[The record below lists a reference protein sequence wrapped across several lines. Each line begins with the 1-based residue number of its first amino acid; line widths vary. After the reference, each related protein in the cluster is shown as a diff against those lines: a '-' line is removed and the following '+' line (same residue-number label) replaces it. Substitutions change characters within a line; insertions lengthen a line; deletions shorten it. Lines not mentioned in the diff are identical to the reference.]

1 MRLQFILRKIIMP
14 VVFSIPLFFCG
25 SSAVFVRDFNV
36 KYCGNDIFALTLLAC
51 AELIVILAA
60 WEFLF
65 LKLSVR
71 VSILFDKIA
80 RRSIR
85 RHNARGAM
93 IAIRLDFGLGRA
105 ERLLGQGWSYRGL
118 RFNRDLWSGLRCWS
132 VKNGFARVVRML
144 LSVPLLLSIMVSC
157 ITVWSNNSGFA
168 GRIDGLWHF
177 VEVDLWVS
185 RKFENML
192 SWGPGILAIMPIVSI
207 LLYLYFHT
215 QNKEVKKMVDLSL
228 RPHREKV
235 VLLYKELLLWFD
247 RNILDLCKNFD
258 YVVSNYS
265 EFVRE
270 TLACVTADSGTGCEW
285 GCSVAD
291 AVDGY
296 SFVEFDD
303 LCELSNIVCKLR
315 GEELEWF
322 TRVFS
327 WRNEATWYLYLFEF
341 DDFTSVES
349 LESALFTKSGMQNW
363 IANPIGSM
371 RKLNAKQAERFRIK
385 IEERLVSKIYFG
397 LRLLYVIDRSRT
409 ALRRS
414 LYSTPSVR
422 LMQKVVSRE
431 K

>member
-1 MRLQFILRKIIMP
+1 
-14 VVFSIPLFFCG
+14 
-25 SSAVFVRDFNV
+25 
-36 KYCGNDIFALTLLAC
+36 
-51 AELIVILAA
+51 
-60 WEFLF
+60 
-65 LKLSVR
+65 
-71 VSILFDKIA
+71 
-80 RRSIR
+80 
-85 RHNARGAM
+85 
-93 IAIRLDFGLGRA
+93 
-105 ERLLGQGWSYRGL
+105 
-118 RFNRDLWSGLRCWS
+118 
-132 VKNGFARVVRML
+132 ML

-177 VEVDLWVS
+177 VEVDLWAS

-207 LLYLYFHT
+207 MLYLYFHT

-363 IANPIGSM
+363 VANSIGSM

>member
-1 MRLQFILRKIIMP
+1 MRE
-14 VVFSIPLFFCG
+14 
-25 SSAVFVRDFNV
+25 FNV
-36 KYCGNDIFALTLLAC
+36 KFCGNDIFTLTLLAC

-65 LKLSVR
+65 LQLSLR
-71 VSILFDKIA
+71 VSMLFGKIA

-85 RHNARGAM
+85 QHNARAAM
-93 IAIRLDFGLGRA
+93 LAIRLDFGLGRA

-118 RFNRDLWSGLRCWS
+118 RSNRDLWWGLRCWS
-132 VKNGFARVVRML
+132 AKNGFARVVRML
-144 LSVPLLLSIMVSC
+144 FSVPLLLSIMASC
-157 ITVWSNNSGFA
+157 ITVWSNDLEFA
-168 GRIDGLWHF
+168 GRIDGLLHF

-185 RKFENML
+185 GKFENVL
-192 SWGPGILAIMPIVSI
+192 SWVPGILAVMPILSI

-247 RNILDLCKNFD
+247 RNIYDLCKNYD

-265 EFVRE
+265 MFVRE
-270 TLACVTADSGTGCEW
+270 KMECVTVDSGTGGEW
-285 GCSVAD
+285 GCRVVD

-341 DDFTSVES
+341 DNFTSVES
-349 LESALFTKSGMQNW
+349 LESALCTKSAMRKW
-363 IANPIGSM
+363 IANLIGSIQN
-371 RKLNAKQAERFRIK
+371 LNAKQAERFRVET
-385 IEERLVSKIYFG
+385 EERLVSKIYFG

-414 LYSTPSVR
+414 LYSTPSAR
-422 LMQKVVSRE
+422 LMQKVVTRE

>member
-1 MRLQFILRKIIMP
+1 M
-14 VVFSIPLFFCG
+14 
-25 SSAVFVRDFNV
+25 RDFNV

-71 VSILFDKIA
+71 VSTLFDKIA

-93 IAIRLDFGLGRA
+93 IAIRLDFGLGGA

-177 VEVDLWVS
+177 VEVDLWAS

-363 IANPIGSM
+363 VANSIGSM